1 MITWLIG
8 LSGSGKTAL
17 TKSLYDH
24 LKPTCRH
31 LALVDGDEFRAVFR
45 DDADHTV
52 EGRRRNAA
60 RLSHF
65 CRFLDGQDI
74 HVVAAVL
81 SIFPE
86 WQAWNREHFSR
97 YFEVFLD
104 VPLDVVKARDTK
116 GLYGGAI
123 PNVVGLDIPF
133 PRPANPDLIVD
144 VAMQE
149 KGVEACRDLILTR
162 MPALT

>member
-1 MITWLIG
+1 MIIWLIG
-8 LSGSGKTAL
+8 LSGSGKTTLA
-17 TKSLYDH
+17 KSLYDH

-31 LALVDGDEFRAVFR
+31 LALVDGDQLRNVFP
-45 DDADHTV
+45 DDVDHTV

-60 RLSHF
+60 RLSRL

-116 GLYGGAI
+116 GLYGGTI

-162 MPALT
+162 MPALS